1 MSGDAAALL
10 MGLAAVLIFIGYQFR
25 RKAGRKREKEMF
37 LAEFIPKEEHT
48 DE

>member
-1 MSGDAAALL
+1 MNGDIAALL
-10 MGLAAVLIFIGYQFR
+10 MGAAAVLIFAGFQIR
-25 RKAGRKREKEMF
+25 RKAARKREKEML